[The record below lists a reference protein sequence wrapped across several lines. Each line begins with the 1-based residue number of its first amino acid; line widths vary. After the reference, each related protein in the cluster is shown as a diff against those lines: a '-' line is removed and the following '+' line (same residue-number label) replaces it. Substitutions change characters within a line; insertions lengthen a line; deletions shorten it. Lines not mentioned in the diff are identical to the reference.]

1 MCRQG
6 VHFTLGGFG
15 GTRATSSKRPKEDCS
30 SSRSGGT
37 KGLEREQGVNQGEG
51 RKDSRRAQPE
61 SAGCSACQARGW
73 AGLGM
78 TRPGHCQHCSPCPV
92 RAVTPPTA
100 EPTREGAPAAK
111 QQGVQGISPGPYF
124 HPLALDLDLGLGP
137 ACSVFSHNKVSSG
150 LFVSPQ
156 LPTPPPNALSTW
168 ASALAGPEGQSGQD
182 RPHRRGL
189 AAPPLGLT
197 SASQSPT
204 SLAGVPTR

>member
-1 MCRQG
+1 MRQRRRARARRD
-6 VHFTLGGFG
+6 TLNVQPRSPFYSGRGLG
-15 GTRATSSKRPKEDCS
+15 AREQLAPSVLKRTAAVVGL
-30 SSRSGGT
+30 GGT

-61 SAGCSACQARGW
+61 SAGYARPG

-124 HPLALDLDLGLGP
+124 HALALDLDLGLVP

-150 LFVSPQ
+150 LFVCF
-156 LPTPPPNALSTW
+156 TPATHTPS
-168 ASALAGPEGQSGQD
+168 
-182 RPHRRGL
+182 
-189 AAPPLGLT
+189 
-197 SASQSPT
+197 
-204 SLAGVPTR
+204 